1 MTVKQIN
8 SPTQGTIGYLHD
20 LAVDKDSVLVFQL
33 PRETK
38 MISNS
43 YIEGVM
49 GMVKQSLPE
58 GRVAL
63 VIGADVNIYEIAGQ
77 DATVL
82 MLKGLLPC

>member
-1 MTVKQIN
+1 MSVKQIN
-8 SPTQGTIGYLHD
+8 SPTQGIIGYLHE
-20 LAVDKDSVLVFQL
+20 LQIEKDSVLVFQL

-49 GMVKQSLPE
+49 SKVKESLPE